1 MDTDRAPLVA
11 ANERRKQ
18 IGELCIPTV
27 LSGQPLNVVPLAP
40 LAWFA
45 DDTQKRAP
53 EDGHERDSS
62 TLSASNYVSERQNT
76 VSPQG

>member
-1 MDTDRAPLVA
+1 M
-11 ANERRKQ
+11 
-18 IGELCIPTV
+18 
-27 LSGQPLNVVPLAP
+27 PLAP

-45 DDTQKRAP
+45 DDTQKWAA